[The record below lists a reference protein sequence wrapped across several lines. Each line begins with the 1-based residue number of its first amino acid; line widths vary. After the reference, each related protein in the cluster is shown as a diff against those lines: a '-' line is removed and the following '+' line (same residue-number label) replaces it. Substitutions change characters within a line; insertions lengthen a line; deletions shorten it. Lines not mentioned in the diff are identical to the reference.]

1 MQLDVKTGGFEDLD
15 KLLKQ
20 LPERVAGRVL
30 QQATTNA
37 LRSVRSDVKA
47 AAPVGVDK
55 SPASQKYG
63 PTRKN
68 IRVIRLRRTAP
79 NEKAARID
87 TGNAFWNLFYELGT
101 RRQSARPWFGPAI
114 RRLQERIFKKL
125 GTDIGA
131 GIEREATRK

>member
-1 MQLDVKTGGFEDLD
+1 MKLDVKTGGFEEFD

-20 LPERVAGRVL
+20 LPERVAGRVM
-30 QQATTNA
+30 QGAATGA
-37 LRSVRSDVKA
+37 LRSVRPDVKA

-63 PTRKN
+63 PTKKN
-68 IRVIRLRRTAP
+68 IRVIRLRITAP

-101 RRQSARPWFGPAI
+101 RRQSARPWFGPVI
-114 RRLQERIFKKL
+114 RRLQERIFKNLAQNL
-125 GTDIGA
+125 GR